1 MARDKKKARR
11 DKAWIFFQDESGV
24 SQLPC
29 VRRTWAPKG
38 ETPVLTHSFNWEKLS
53 VSGAL
58 GYHWNGKVSDL
69 FFHVLEGSYD
79 TDALIVFLDHL
90 KAHRKGRKTILI
102 WDRLPAH
109 KSVTMV
115 AYLKSQRDWLS
126 IKFLP
131 AYCPELNPLE
141 YVWGN
146 IKGQELANRCAY
158 SLAECEKAVAQGM
171 ARIANS
177 PTLAAAFLHHA
188 GLFF

>member
-1 MARDKKKARR
+1 MARDKKKAQQDR
-11 DKAWIFFQDESGV
+11 AWIFFQDESGV

-38 ETPVLTHSFNWEKLS
+38 ETPVLTHNFNWEKLS

-58 GYHWNGKVSDL
+58 GYRWNGKASDL

-79 TDALIVFLDHL
+79 TEALIVFLEHL
-90 KAHRKGRKTILI
+90 KVHRRSQKTILI

-109 KSVTMV
+109 KSADMS
-115 AYLKSQRDWLS
+115 AFLNRQRDWLT
-126 IKFLP
+126 IEFLP
-131 AYCPELNPLE
+131 AYSPELNPLE

-146 IKGQELANRCAY
+146 IKGQELANRCALN
-158 SLAECEKAVAQGM
+158 LAECEKALAQGM
-171 ARIANS
+171 ARVAKS
-177 PTLAAAFLHHA
+177 PTLATAFLHHA